1 MKWDSIREEKE
12 MTGDLYNVA
21 RGSRRISLADKMSA
35 IHLVSTLAILGCTDP
50 ITSSKISGCKDYG
63 TLFEVCF
70 LDKSIKVAGQ
80 SDAETV
86 ANWMLTFGCKK
97 VSIEQIEESES

>member
-1 MKWDSIREEKE
+1 MN
-12 MTGDLYNVA
+12 GDLFHVA
-21 RGSRRISLADKMSA
+21 RGSRRIQLADKMSA

-50 ITSSKISGCKDYG
+50 ITSGKISGCKDYG
-63 TLFEVCF
+63 RIYEVTF

-86 ANWMLTFGCKK
+86 ADWMLSFGCKK
-97 VSIEQIEESES
+97 VCIELLEDEDVTD